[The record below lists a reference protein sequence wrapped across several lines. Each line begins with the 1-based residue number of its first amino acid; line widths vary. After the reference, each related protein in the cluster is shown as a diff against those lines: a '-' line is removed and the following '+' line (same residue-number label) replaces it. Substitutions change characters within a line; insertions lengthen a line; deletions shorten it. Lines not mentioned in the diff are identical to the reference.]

1 MRVIWALLGV
11 VLIAVLLGFSV
22 YNAQERVAVNILNTR
37 YINVPL
43 IYVTYWAFIFGM
55 VLSFI
60 VLAKVLFR
68 QAAELRRTR
77 KSVSSLNG
85 EISALRNR
93 PIEESP
99 DKFLQSGKEDG
110 K

>member
-22 YNAQERVAVNILNTR
+22 YNAEERVAVNILNTR

-55 VLSFI
+55 ILSFLL
-60 VLAKVLFR
+60 LATILFR
-68 QAAELRRTR
+68 QAAELRRV
-77 KSVSSLNG
+77 KKQVSSLNG

-99 DKFLQSGKEDG
+99 DRFLQPRKENS